1 MKKRKR
7 ILPALLAFL
16 LLLTTAALPVYAD
29 TGVSSKD
36 LFADWQFRAF
46 GSSTDATKNPEPVFG
61 TNGDVTLKTTGGKIA
76 SKDEGLSLFYKEF
89 KADSSF
95 TIRAKATV
103 KTFDTVSNTPNQK
116 SFGLMLRD
124 ELGTGNAKTT
134 ANYVAVGALDTTM
147 KAFYSKPTFSA
158 ISKLPFPDTTKTG
171 NGKSYDLSIQKSGNA
186 YKFTVN
192 DESNV
197 IYLDGMFTDT
207 LYAGIYVSREA
218 EVTFSDITLQVDQP
232 AQGLQVSTTKTQY
245 LLTQPLDLSTLTVTA
260 QVYGTGEDKVLQPK
274 EYLVTGY
281 NPNQLGDQTV
291 TISYK
296 GAEAQFDVNV
306 MKLDVVDMRITYL
319 PAKTVYYIGD
329 AFDSAGMEVT
339 GDYNNHTTAEITKD
353 KYTLSITGATATTGA
368 TVTDTVYTFQTP
380 GIQTVTVRSLETP
393 SKTAAFDVLVKSD
406 VLTGLEIA
414 KQPAKTGYFLNESL
428 SLDGMILYANYNDGS
443 KVRLLDG
450 EYHVSG
456 PDMMTAGAYS
466 VVLSFR
472 GMETS
477 FPITVKTKSVT
488 GLEVQSY
495 PKTTYQVGEDFDPIG
510 LKVAR
515 VYDNGDRETLILGE
529 DYTLDKTP
537 YVKTQPGIYELPIT
551 PVVEGPAPTVLKVE
565 VRQQQEAVW
574 NSIVFGQSTSSSKNT
589 VTAGSDGKVE
599 LVALE
604 GAGKVTGD
612 HDGISY
618 YYTVLDAEKDNF
630 ELSAT
635 INVKAF
641 AKTPYDGQESF
652 GIMARDAI
660 GTAKDS
666 SVFASNIAAIGGF
679 SGGTGNPI
687 GTQLFVRTG
696 VTTPDGAGS
705 KGIQKIMLNSARP
718 GPDNT
723 PYVLTLGKNNS
734 GFYGKIGNG
743 SSEMFFV
750 PDILKVQDSK
760 MYVGFYA
767 ARLATI
773 EVSNIKLQV
782 TSAAADAPKVE
793 PPLQP
798 IQPSFDILSLNKV
811 SSSDYSLRVMANVN
825 GTLTLRKGQDEI
837 RLDEPVQAGVQTII
851 TSTLVQGDN
860 TFSATFL
867 PDNTQFLTSENP
879 IVKNFTVTMKSFGN
893 GSDLIVTPLGTAQGT
908 GTAENPLD
916 LNTAIDFVQPGQR
929 IVLQEGVYKRS
940 SPLVINKYN
949 DGTDKAKKYLVAAPG
964 TRPVVD
970 FDKKSEGVILGGSHW
985 HVKGIDFARSADNTK
1000 GFTVGG
1006 SYNTVEDSRF
1016 YEHGDTGLQISRTD
1030 GSNNRADWPS
1040 HNLILNSTSFD
1051 NRDPSENNA
1060 DGFAAKLTV
1069 GEGNIFQGCIAHNNI
1084 DDGWDLYTKAGTGA
1098 IGAVIIEDSIAYNNG
1113 TLTNGQ
1119 VGSGDKNGFKL
1130 GGEGIHVPHII
1141 RNSYAFG
1148 NGAYGFTS
1156 NSNPGIIVENSIGFD
1171 NARGNLNLSTYTGIT
1186 PDFQLKGFISYQKSY
1201 TAADTY
1207 PVSLASES
1215 NYLFKNGKS
1224 SNVYGATLTD
1234 SNFKSLTPVTPTRDA
1249 QGKIVLGDF
1258 LSFMAPTSSDDESSP
1273 SNPPVTP
1280 VTPTTPSV
1288 PGPTQPAET
1297 KPVLEGPNGLELTK
1311 ESVPYLS
1318 GYEDGSVRP
1327 DNRITREEV
1336 LSLFYGL
1343 LVNSDKGQTTGSAS
1357 FKDLSASNWSTPA
1370 IQYFLQKGLVN
1381 GYEDGT
1387 FRPAAA
1393 MTRAELVAILVQFLP
1408 KTSGQAATSFSDSG
1422 SHWAKSAIEQAAAA
1436 GWVNGYEDGS
1446 FRPDQSI
1453 TRAETV
1459 VLLNRAL
1466 GRTPNPEQLSGKKG
1480 FSDLDS
1486 GHWAYYHLLESSK

>member
-7 ILPALLAFL
+7 ILPVLLAFL

-29 TGVSSKD
+29 TGD
-36 LFADWQFRAF
+36 TTTNDWQFKAF
-46 GSSTDATKNPEPVFG
+46 GSSTSATKNPQPTINE
-61 TNGDVTLKTTGGKIA
+61 NGAVTLIAKDGGGKIA
-76 SKDEGLSLFYKEF
+76 NTDEGISFFYKELE
-89 KADSSF
+89 AESSF
-95 TIRAKATV
+95 TLSAKATLKSFSSD
-103 KTFDTVSNTPNQK
+103 KTKQIA
-116 SFGLMLRD
+116 FGLMLRD
-124 ELGTGNAKTT
+124 EIATGNSRVT
-134 ANYVAVGALDTTM
+134 ANYAAIGALETTP
-147 KAFYSKPTFSA
+147 KGFYSNS
-158 ISKLPFPDTTKTG
+158 LTKSIVSIPYG
-171 NGKSYDLSIQKSGNA
+171 PNKFELDKVYELSIQKSRDA
-186 YKFTVN
+186 YKLT
-192 DESNV
+192 
-197 IYLDGMFTDT
+197 LDGESQVIHLDDMFSDT
-207 LYAGIYVSREA
+207 LYAGIFVAREVT
-218 EVTFSDITLQVDQP
+218 VTFSDITLQVDQP
-232 AQGLQVSTTKTQY
+232 PQGLQVSAAKTQY

-260 QVYGTGEDKVLQPK
+260 QVYGTGENKVLQPK

-291 TISYK
+291 TVSYK
-296 GAEAQFDVNV
+296 GAEAQFVVNV
-306 MKLDVVDMRITYL
+306 MKLDVVDMRITYF
-319 PAKTVYYIGD
+319 PAKTVYYVGD
-329 AFDSAGMEVT
+329 TFDSGGMVVT
-339 GDYNNHTTAEITKD
+339 GDYNNHNTAEITKD

-368 TVTDTVYTFQTP
+368 TVTETVYTFQTP
-380 GIQTVTVRSLETP
+380 GTQTVTVKSLETP
-393 SKTAAFDVLVKSD
+393 SKSAAFNVLVKSD
-406 VLTGLEIA
+406 ALTGLEIA
-414 KQPAKTGYFLNESL
+414 KQPAKTSYFLNETL
-428 SLDGMILYANYNDGS
+428 SVDGMILYANYNDGS
-443 KVRLLDG
+443 KVRLMDG
-450 EYHVSG
+450 EYNVSG
-456 PDMMTAGAYS
+456 PDMTTAGNYS
-466 VVLSFR
+466 VVISFR
-472 GMETS
+472 GMEKT
-477 FPITVKTKSVT
+477 FPITVKAKSVT
-488 GLEVQSY
+488 GLKVQSY
-495 PKTTYQVGEDFDPIG
+495 PKTTYAEKESFDTLG
-510 LKVAR
+510 LKVVKA
-515 VYDNGDRETLILGE
+515 YDNGDWDELIFGQ
-529 DYTLDKTP
+529 DYTLDTSAFDSSK
-537 YVKTQPGIYELPIT
+537 PGIYELPIT
-551 PVVEGPAPTVLKVE
+551 PVVPGPAPTVLKAE
-565 VRQQQEAVW
+565 VRKQQEAVW

-589 VTAGSDGKVE
+589 VTVGNDGIIQ
-599 LVALE
+599 LVAKD
-604 GAGKVTGD
+604 GGGKVTGD

-630 ELSAT
+630 ELSAN
-635 INVKAF
+635 IKVLSYAKAD
-641 AKTPYDGQESF
+641 YDGQESF
-652 GIMARDAI
+652 GIMARDVI
-660 GTAKDS
+660 GPADDS
-666 SVFASNIAAIGGF
+666 SIFASNIAAIGGY
-679 SGGTGNPI
+679 SGSPKNEN

-696 VTTPDGAGS
+696 ITDPSGAGG
-705 KGIQKIMLNSARP
+705 KGVQKIMLKNARP

-743 SSEMFFV
+743 GSEMFFV

-811 SSSDYSLRVMANVN
+811 STSDYSLRVLTNVN
-825 GTLTLRKGQDEI
+825 GTLTLRKGQDVI

-851 TSTLVQGDN
+851 PATLVQGDN
-860 TFSATFL
+860 NFSVTFL
-867 PDNTQFLTSENP
+867 PDNTQYLTSESP
-879 IVKNFTVTMKSFGN
+879 IVKNFTVTMKSFGS
-893 GSDLIVTPLGTAQGT
+893 GSDLIVTPQGTAQGT
-908 GTAENPLD
+908 GTAESPLD

-949 DGTDKAKKYLVAAPG
+949 DGTKDAMKVLEAAPG
-964 TRPVVD
+964 TRPVID
-970 FDKKSEGVILGGSHW
+970 FDKKSEGVILGGSYW

-1006 SYNTVEDSRF
+1006 SHNIVEDSRF
-1016 YEHGDTGLQISRTD
+1016 YENGDTGLQISRTD
-1030 GSNNRADWPS
+1030 GSDNRADWPS
-1040 HNLILNSTSFD
+1040 YNLILNSTSFD

-1069 GEGNIFQGCIAHNNI
+1069 GEGNIFRGCIAHNNI

-1207 PVSLASES
+1207 PASLASYS
-1215 NYLFKNGKS
+1215 NYLFKSGKS
-1224 SNVYGATLTD
+1224 SNVYGVTLAD
-1234 SNFKSLTPVTPTRDA
+1234 INFKSLTPVTPTRDA

-1258 LSFMAPTSSDDESSP
+1258 LSFVAPTSNDDSNGESGQA
-1273 SNPPVTP
+1273 NLPVTP
-1280 VTPTTPSV
+1280 VTPITPSV

-1387 FRPAAA
+1387 FRPAAP

-1408 KTSGQAATSFSDSG
+1408 NTSGQAAASFSDSG

-1466 GRTPNPEQLSGKKG
+1466 GRTPNPEQLAGKIG

>member
-29 TGVSSKD
+29 TGDSSTG
-36 LFADWQFRAF
+36 DWQFKAF
-46 GSSTDATKNPEPVFG
+46 GSGVSDAANPAPVVDTTG
-61 TNGDVTLKTTGGKIA
+61 SVTMKALGKGGKIA
-76 SKDEGLSLFYKEF
+76 STQIGVSLYYKELL
-89 KADSSF
+89 ASSSF
-95 TIRAKATV
+95 SLSAKAKV
-103 KTFDTVSNTPNQK
+103 KSYRSTDTANKQV
-116 SFGLMLRD
+116 SFGLMLND
-124 ELGTGNAKTT
+124 DITKDNGNYIVIGADNNDVRPFYFNKSQTKPEFSNILPAKAGET
-134 ANYVAVGALDTTM
+134 YE
-147 KAFYSKPTFSA
+147 F
-158 ISKLPFPDTTKTG
+158 
-171 NGKSYDLSIQKSGNA
+171 SIQKSGNA
-186 YKFTVN
+186 YKLSLDGKSTT
-192 DESNV
+192 

-207 LYAGIYVSREA
+207 LFAGLYVARDA
-218 EVTFSDITLQVDQP
+218 EVTFSDISLQVDQP
-232 AQGLQVSTTKTQY
+232 AQGLQVSTTQTQY
-245 LLTQPLDLSTLTVTA
+245 LLTQPLDLSSLTVTA

-291 TISYK
+291 TVSYK

-306 MKLDVVDMRITYL
+306 MKLDVVDMRITYF
-319 PAKTVYYIGD
+319 PAKTVYYVGD
-329 AFDSAGMEVT
+329 TFDSGGMVVT
-339 GDYNNHTTAEITKD
+339 GDYNNHNTAEITKD

-368 TVTDTVYTFQTP
+368 TVTETVYTFQTP
-380 GIQTVTVRSLETP
+380 GTQTVTVRSLETP
-393 SKTAAFDVLVKSD
+393 SKSAAFNVLVKSD
-406 VLTGLEIA
+406 ALTGLEIA
-414 KQPAKTGYFLNESL
+414 KQPAKTSYFLNETL
-428 SLDGMILYANYNDGS
+428 SMDGMILYANYNDGS
-443 KVRLLDG
+443 KVRLMDG
-450 EYHVSG
+450 EYNVSG
-456 PDMMTAGAYS
+456 PDMTTAGNYS
-466 VVLSFR
+466 VLISFR
-472 GMETS
+472 GMEKT
-477 FPITVKTKSVT
+477 FPIEVKAKSVT
-488 GLEVQSY
+488 GLKVQSY
-495 PKTTYQVGEDFDPIG
+495 PKTTYAMDEEFDPIG
-510 LKVAR
+510 LKVVKA
-515 VYDNGDRETLILGE
+515 YDNGDWDELIFGQ
-529 DYTLDKTP
+529 DYTLDTSNFDNSK
-537 YVKTQPGIYELPIT
+537 PGIYELPIT
-551 PVVEGPAPTVLKVE
+551 PVVPGPAPTVLKVE
-565 VRQQQEAVW
+565 VRKQQEAVW

-589 VTAGSDGKVE
+589 VTVGNDGIIQ
-599 LVALE
+599 LVAKD
-604 GAGKVTGD
+604 GGGKVTGD

-630 ELSAT
+630 ELSAN
-635 INVKAF
+635 IKVLSYAKAD
-641 AKTPYDGQESF
+641 YDGQESF
-652 GIMARDAI
+652 GIMARDVI
-660 GTAKDS
+660 GPADDS
-666 SVFASNIAAIGGF
+666 SIFASNIAAIGGY
-679 SGGTGNPI
+679 SGGTKDPN

-705 KGIQKIMLNSARP
+705 KNVQKIMLNSARP

-743 SSEMFFV
+743 GSEMFFV

-798 IQPSFDILSLNKV
+798 IQPSFDIVSLNKV
-811 SSSDYSLRVMANVN
+811 STSDYSFRVMANVN
-825 GTLTLRKGQDEI
+825 GTLTLRKGQDVVK
-837 RLDEPVQAGVQTII
+837 LDEPVQAGVQTII
-851 TSTLVQGDN
+851 PATLVQGDN
-860 TFSATFL
+860 NFSVTFL
-867 PDNTQFLTSENP
+867 PDNTQYLTSESP
-879 IVKNFTVTMKSFGN
+879 IVKNFTVTMKSFGS

-908 GTAENPLD
+908 GTAESPLD

-940 SPLVINKYN
+940 APLYINKYN
-949 DGTDKAKKYLVAAPG
+949 DGTKDAMKYLVAAPG
-964 TRPVVD
+964 TRPVID
-970 FDKKSEGVILGGSHW
+970 FDKKSEGVILGGSYW

-1006 SYNTVEDSRF
+1006 SHNIVEDSRF

-1030 GSNNRADWPS
+1030 GSENRADWPS
-1040 HNLILNSTSFD
+1040 YNLILNSTSFD

-1069 GEGNIFQGCIAHNNI
+1069 GEGNIFRGCIAHNNI

-1098 IGAVIIEDSIAYNNG
+1098 IGAVLIEDSIAYNNG

-1207 PVSLASES
+1207 PSSLASDS

-1224 SNVYGATLTD
+1224 SNLYGVTLAD

-1258 LSFMAPTSSDDESSP
+1258 LFFLAPTSSDDESGQ

-1280 VTPTTPSV
+1280 VIPTTPSV

-1343 LVNSDKGQTTGSAS
+1343 LANSDKGQINGTAS
-1357 FKDLSASNWSTPA
+1357 FKDLSTSNWSTPA

-1387 FRPAAA
+1387 FRPSAA

-1453 TRAETV
+1453 TRAETI

-1466 GRTPNPEQLSGKKG
+1466 GRTPNPEQLAGKKG

>member
-29 TGVSSKD
+29 TGD
-36 LFADWQFRAF
+36 TTTNDWQFKAF
-46 GSSTDATKNPEPVFG
+46 GSGVSATKNPSPEIAEDG
-61 TNGDVTLKTTGGKIA
+61 SVTLRAVNGGGKIA
-76 SKDEGLSLFYKEF
+76 GSDMGVSLFYKEMG
-89 KADSSF
+89 ASSNF
-95 TIRAKATV
+95 ALQAKAKV
-103 KTFDTVSNTPNQK
+103 LSFKNSTPAVTNPGQI
-116 SFGLMLRD
+116 SFGLMISD
-124 ELGTGNAKTT
+124 KVELEKDNKT
-134 ANYVAVGALDTTM
+134 NYVAVGTADLKMKPLYFKNSLTKSDFKTPLDATANAT
-147 KAFYSKPTFSA
+147 
-158 ISKLPFPDTTKTG
+158 
-171 NGKSYDLSIQKSGNA
+171 YDLSIQKSGNA
-186 YKFTVN
+186 YKLTLN
-192 DESNV
+192 DQSTTL
-197 IYLDGMFTDT
+197 YLDGVFTDT
-207 LYAGIYVSREA
+207 LFAGLYVARDA
-218 EVTFSDITLQVDQP
+218 EVTFSDISLQVDQP

-306 MKLDVVDMRITYL
+306 MKLDVVDMRIKYL

-329 AFDSAGMEVT
+329 TFDSAGMEVT

-353 KYTLSITGATATTGA
+353 KYTLSITGTTATTGA

-380 GIQTVTVRSLETP
+380 GTQTVTVRSLETP

-414 KQPAKTGYFLNESL
+414 KQPAKTSYFLNEIL

-456 PDMMTAGAYS
+456 PDMTTAGTFS

-472 GMETS
+472 EMETS
-477 FPITVKTKSVT
+477 FPITVKAKSVT

-495 PKTTYQVGEDFDPIG
+495 PKTTYLVGESFDTLG
-510 LKVAR
+510 LKVVK
-515 VYDNGDRETLILGE
+515 VYDNGDRDALIFGH
-529 DYTLDKTP
+529 DYTLDTSAFDSSK
-537 YVKTQPGIYELPIT
+537 PGIYELPIT

-565 VRQQQEAVW
+565 VRQQQEVVW

-589 VTAGSDGKVE
+589 VTVGSDGKVE

-618 YYTVLDAEKDNF
+618 YYTELDAEKDNF

-734 GFYGKIGNG
+734 GFYGKIDNG
-743 SSEMFFV
+743 SSKMYFV

-793 PPLQP
+793 PPLEP

-811 SSSDYSLRVMANVN
+811 SSTDYSFRALANVN
-825 GTLTLRKGQDEI
+825 GTLTLRKGQDVV
-837 RLDEPVQAGVQTII
+837 RLDEPVQAGVQTVIPAA
-851 TSTLVQGDN
+851 LVQGDN

-879 IVKNFTVTMKSFGN
+879 IVKNFTVTMKSFG
-893 GSDLIVTPLGTAQGT
+893 GSDLIVSPQGTAQGA
-908 GTAENPLD
+908 GTVENPLD

-940 SPLVINKYN
+940 APLMINKYN

-964 TRPVVD
+964 TRPVID
-970 FDKKSEGVILGGSHW
+970 FDKKSEGVILGGSYW
-985 HVKGIDFARSADNTK
+985 HVKGIDFTRSADNLK

-1016 YEHGDTGLQISRTD
+1016 YENGDTGLQISRTD
-1030 GSNNRADWPS
+1030 GSDNRADWPS

-1069 GEGNIFQGCIAHNNI
+1069 GEGNIFRGCISHNNI

-1113 TLTNGQ
+1113 TLTNGE

-1156 NSNPGIIVENSIGFD
+1156 NSNPGIIVEDNIAFD

-1207 PVSLASES
+1207 PSSLASDS
-1215 NYLFKNGKS
+1215 NYLFKSGKS
-1224 SNVYGATLTD
+1224 SNKSGVTLTD
-1234 SNFKSLTPVTPTRDA
+1234 SNFISLTPVTPTRDA

-1258 LSFMAPTSSDDESSP
+1258 LKFVTTTSDDDPTGP
-1273 SNPPVTP
+1273 SNPVTP
-1280 VTPTTPSV
+1280 SPTPTPSV

-1311 ESVPYLS
+1311 ESVAYLS

>member
-29 TGVSSKD
+29 TGDSSTS
-36 LFADWQFRAF
+36 DWQFKAF
-46 GSSTDATKNPEPVFG
+46 GSGVSDAANPAPVVDTTG
-61 TNGDVTLKTTGGKIA
+61 SVTMKALGKGGKIA
-76 SKDEGLSLFYKEF
+76 STQIGVSLYYKELL
-89 KADSSF
+89 ASSSF
-95 TIRAKATV
+95 SLSAKAKV
-103 KTFDTVSNTPNQK
+103 KSYRSTDTANKQV
-116 SFGLMLRD
+116 SFGLMLND
-124 ELGTGNAKTT
+124 DITKDNGNYIVIGADNNDVRPFYFNKSQTKPEFSNILPAKAGET
-134 ANYVAVGALDTTM
+134 YE
-147 KAFYSKPTFSA
+147 F
-158 ISKLPFPDTTKTG
+158 
-171 NGKSYDLSIQKSGNA
+171 SIQKSGNA
-186 YKFTVN
+186 YKLSLDGKSTT
-192 DESNV
+192 

-207 LYAGIYVSREA
+207 LFAGLYVARDA
-218 EVTFSDITLQVDQP
+218 EVTFSDISLQVDQP

-245 LLTQPLDLSTLTVTA
+245 LLTQPLDLSSLTVTA

-306 MKLDVVDMRITYL
+306 MKLDVVDMRIKYL

-353 KYTLSITGATATTGA
+353 KYTLSITGATAINGA

-380 GIQTVTVRSLETP
+380 GTQTVTVRSLETP

-414 KQPAKTGYFLNESL
+414 KQPAKTSYFLNESL
-428 SLDGMILYANYNDGS
+428 SLDGIILYANYKDGS
-443 KVRLLDG
+443 KVRLMDG

-456 PDMMTAGAYS
+456 PDMTTAGAYS

-477 FPITVKTKSVT
+477 LPITVKAKSVT

-495 PKTTYQVGEDFDPIG
+495 PKTTYLVGESFDTLG
-510 LKVAR
+510 LKVVKA
-515 VYDNGDRETLILGE
+515 YDNGDRDTLIFE
-529 DYTLDKTP
+529 QDYTLDMTAFDSSK
-537 YVKTQPGIYELPIT
+537 PGIYELPIT
-551 PVVEGPAPTVLKVE
+551 PVVEGPAPAVLKVE
-565 VRQQQEAVW
+565 VRNVVEPVW
-574 NSIVFGQSTSSSKNT
+574 KSTEFGQSTSETKNT
-589 VTAGSDGKVE
+589 VTVKDNGTVE

-666 SVFASNIAAIGGF
+666 SVFASNIAAIGGY

-705 KGIQKIMLNSARP
+705 KGVQKIMLNNARP

-734 GFYGKIGNG
+734 GFYGKIDNG
-743 SSEMFFV
+743 SSKMYFV

-793 PPLQP
+793 PPLEP

-811 SSSDYSLRVMANVN
+811 SSTDYSFRALANVN
-825 GTLTLRKGQDEI
+825 GTLTLRKGQDVVK
-837 RLDEPVQAGVQTII
+837 LDELVQAGVQTII
-851 TSTLVQGDN
+851 PATLVQGDN
-860 TFSATFL
+860 NFSVTFL
-867 PDNTQFLTSENP
+867 PDNTQYLTSENP
-879 IVKNFTVTMKSFGN
+879 IVKNFTVTMKSFGS
-893 GSDLIVTPLGTAQGT
+893 GSDLIVTPQGTAQGT

-940 SPLVINKYN
+940 APLYINKYN

-964 TRPVVD
+964 TRPVID
-970 FDKKSEGVILGGSHW
+970 FDKKSEGVILGGSYW
-985 HVKGIDFARSADNTK
+985 HVKGIDFTRSADNLK

-1016 YEHGDTGLQISRTD
+1016 YENGDTGLQISRTD
-1030 GSNNRADWPS
+1030 GSDNRADWPS
-1040 HNLILNSTSFD
+1040 YNLILNSTSFD

-1069 GEGNIFQGCIAHNNI
+1069 GEGNIFQGCISHNNI

-1171 NARGNLNLSTYTGIT
+1171 NARGNLNLSTYTGIA

-1207 PVSLASES
+1207 PASLASVG
-1215 NYLFKNGKS
+1215 NYLYKNGKS
-1224 SNVYGATLTD
+1224 SNLYGATLAD
-1234 SNFKSLTPVTPTRDA
+1234 SNFISLTPVTPTRDA

-1258 LSFMAPTSSDDESSP
+1258 LSYVPTPGGDPDGESSSP
-1273 SNPPVTP
+1273 NPPVTP
-1280 VTPTTPSV
+1280 SPTPTPSV

-1466 GRTPNPEQLSGKKG
+1466 GRTPNPEQLAGKKG